1 VLRVRREV
9 VVVVVVG
16 WRVGE
21 VGERRVAVVEWRRR
35 RKRRVPHEWTGF
47 GFIFILSASF
57 CRGQMVGTSKKRWH
71 PNF

>member
-21 VGERRVAVVEWRRR
+21 VGERRVAVVEWRRGR
-35 RKRRVPHEWTGF
+35 RRRRRVPHEWTGVD
-47 GFIFILSASF
+47 FIFIFICLVLSSGG
-57 CRGQMVGTSKKRWH
+57 RES
-71 PNF
+71 